1 VRRSV
6 ALLAVVI
13 VTGSLV
19 LGVWAGPAAGQSGG
33 GATDL
38 TLEQLRPNGQ
48 HPANAPPSVRA
59 AGSYSEYAVK
69 DLPTGLLVQEGEES
83 PSWRY
88 LRKGTTVNRDKLQ
101 LWSKRGYSAEQKEV
115 IVRVAYWTTKTR
127 TVTTDDGSSR
137 EETIARNVSTHST
150 QATLGP
156 GYDYLTINLRSH
168 FDTKRNAVM
177 CVQEPEEAN
186 CLENPGETRWRFQHQ
201 TSATSKAAPVNS
213 LGGQLAWGYGW
224 LVLPFFGVA
233 SVTLYGGRIFV
244 RRAKSPPNISPIW
257 YVVGAIIVVLFLI
270 LGWDWVSNTLATAPW
285 LISAVAGIILGIMA
299 VEWFSS
305 ETYNALFL
313 RFSLTDGDPDPVG
326 SPPGD
331 GGARA
336 DGGEAEL
343 GVGEPRRPDD
353 APGVLSADAV
363 PIPFARGEDGI
374 RTAVRDG
381 LRRWWARARGARAD
395 FKPDGNMQTR
405 IEVDKGPYEEL
416 YLLHPEDEEPLQYQ
430 PEHHEL
436 TLPEL
441 IEHEEVEVDTE
452 EGVETTTQR
461 RVHLRP
467 YLLGIGWL
475 GASAG
480 IGKLLA
486 QSPILGLL
494 LGAGALTAVKIARPI
509 SGELSAN
516 LAPLHYHRALATMLT
531 HADGLSEAKAWDTLF
546 RDLAEERAENK
557 ADKAELRDEQST
569 SQLDQ
574 LFDRFTGEGPVGR
587 VSNGESKEEAPADD

>member
-13 VTGSLV
+13 VLGSLV
-19 LGVWAGPAAGQSGG
+19 LGAVGPVAGQSGG
-33 GATDL
+33 SATDL

-69 DLPTGLLVQEGEES
+69 QLPTGLLVQEGEDS

-88 LRKGTTVNRDKLQ
+88 LEKGKTVNRDKLQ
-101 LWSKRGYSAEQKEV
+101 LWSKRGYNAEQKDV
-115 IVRVAYWTTKTR
+115 IVRVAYWTTETR

-137 EETIARNVSTHST
+137 EERIARNVSTHST

-156 GYDYLTINLRSH
+156 GYDYLQISLVSH

-177 CVQEPEEAN
+177 CVQEPEEPN
-186 CLENPGETRWRFQHQ
+186 CLQNPGETRWRFAHQ

-233 SVTLYGGRIFV
+233 AVTLYGGRLAV
-244 RRAKSPPNISPIW
+244 KQAKAPPNISPIW
-257 YVVGAIIVVLFLI
+257 YVVGVIVIVLFLI
-270 LGWDWVSNTLATAPW
+270 LGWDWISNTLATAPW

-326 SPPGD
+326 DAPGAD
-331 GGARA
+331 SARA
-336 DGGEAEL
+336 DGGEAAL
-343 GVGEPRRPDD
+343 GAGEARQPGE

-381 LRRWWARARGARAD
+381 LRRWWARARGARSD
-395 FKPDGNMQTR
+395 FVPDGNMQTR
-405 IEVDKGPYEEL
+405 IEVDEGPYEEL
-416 YLLHPEDEEPLQYQ
+416 YLLHPEDEEPLQYE
-430 PEHHEL
+430 PERHEL

-441 IEHEEVEVDTE
+441 IEHEEVELED
-452 EGVETTTQR
+452 GGTTTRR

-467 YLLGIGWL
+467 YVLGLGWL

-480 IGKLLA
+480 IGKLIL

-494 LGAGALTAVKIARPI
+494 IGAGMLTAVKIARPI
-509 SGELSAN
+509 SGELRAN

-557 ADKAELRDEQST
+557 ADKAELQDEQST

-587 VSNGESKEEAPADD
+587 MSNGETEEAHGDD